1 MDTLIES
8 LVVRYERSVQLLE
21 AYNQDIDNL
30 SLLEK
35 GYAQG
40 IREEVQFLEH
50 LLDSYVQ
57 APAGV
62 V

>member
-1 MDTLIES
+1 MNTLIES
-8 LVVRYERSVQLLE
+8 LVVRYERSVKLLE

-40 IREEVQFLEH
+40 IREEVQFLER

-57 APAGV
+57 KPLEAV
-62 V
+62 